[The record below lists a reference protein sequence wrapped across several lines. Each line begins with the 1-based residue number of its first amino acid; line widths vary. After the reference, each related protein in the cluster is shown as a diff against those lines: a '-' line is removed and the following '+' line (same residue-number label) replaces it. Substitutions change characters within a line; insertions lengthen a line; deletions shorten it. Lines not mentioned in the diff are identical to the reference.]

1 MLDDL
6 YDVLH
11 GFNVFVTF
19 LLKINQLF
27 LSIVFYF
34 SYLHDISSN
43 NILSIFLS

>member
-1 MLDDL
+1 MLDEL

-27 LSIVFYF
+27 VSCLLF
-34 SYLHDISSN
+34 
-43 NILSIFLS
+43 